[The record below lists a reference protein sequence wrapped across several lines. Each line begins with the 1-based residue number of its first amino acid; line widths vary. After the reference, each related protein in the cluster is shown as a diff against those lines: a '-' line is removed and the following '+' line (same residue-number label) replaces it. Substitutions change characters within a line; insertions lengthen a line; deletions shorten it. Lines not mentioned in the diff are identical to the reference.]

1 MFCQTTKSVIFAIH
15 STIKL
20 MSTEQRLKL
29 YRKAM
34 RHMDNA
40 AKMLSEKGKE
50 EDGYYQNI
58 KCVRAAC
65 GIAYSGLGY
74 WGLLLETECYLEMKG
89 QPLVRKKGRR
99 LTITQYEENLAQ
111 ADSRALAHFKTAY
124 HLLCLDGYYDGLNSV
139 AALKAGFDSAME
151 IFKRIAPRGVSR
163 SKKLNG

>member
-1 MFCQTTKSVIFAIH
+1 
-15 STIKL
+15 
-20 MSTEQRLKL
+20 MSTEQCLKL

-50 EDGYYQNI
+50 EDGLYQNI

-65 GIAYSGLGY
+65 GIAYSGL
-74 WGLLLETECYLEMKG
+74 LLATECYLEMKG

-99 LTITQYEENLAQ
+99 LKITQYTENLAQ
-111 ADSRALAHFKTAY
+111 ADSKVLPYFNAAY
-124 HLLCLDGYYDGLNSV
+124 HLLRLDGYYEGLNNV
-139 AALKAGFDSAME
+139 AALKASFDSAME
-151 IFKRIAPRGVSR
+151 IFKRIAPRDVSR

>member
-1 MFCQTTKSVIFAIH
+1 
-15 STIKL
+15 

-50 EDGYYQNI
+50 EDGLYQNI

-65 GIAYSGLGY
+65 GIAYPD
-74 WGLLLETECYLEMKG
+74 LLLATECYLEMKG

-99 LTITQYEENLAQ
+99 LTITQYEKNLAQ

>member
-1 MFCQTTKSVIFAIH
+1 
-15 STIKL
+15 

-40 AKMLSEKGKE
+40 AKMLSEKGKK

-65 GIAYSGLGY
+65 NVAAS
-74 WGLLLETECYLEMKG
+74 GLLLATECYLEMKG
-89 QPLVRKKGRR
+89 KPLVRKKGRQ
-99 LTITQYEENLAQ
+99 LTITQYEENLAL

-124 HLLCLDGYYDGLNSV
+124 NLLCLDGYCDGLSNV
-139 AALKAGFDSAME
+139 AILNIGFESAMK
-151 IFKRIAPRGVSR
+151 IFKRIAPRGVGH
-163 SKKLNG
+163 SKKLN